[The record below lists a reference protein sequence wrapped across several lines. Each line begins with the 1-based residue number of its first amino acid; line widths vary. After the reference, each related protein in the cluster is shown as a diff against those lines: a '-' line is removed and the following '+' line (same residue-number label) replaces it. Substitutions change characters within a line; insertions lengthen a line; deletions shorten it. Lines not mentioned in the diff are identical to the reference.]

1 MCHVRLVVVGRGASW
16 RRLQARR
23 RLATL
28 GAPATVG
35 PVTTLVERLGY
46 GTDDR
51 VLVVSCAELGV
62 FHAGNVAIYE
72 ALRNGT
78 ATTATLM
85 VPAPWAR
92 GAAAQYRGEDVG
104 VGLTL
109 NAEHD
114 LYRWGPITQAP
125 SLLDGDGGFPRT
137 AADLWDHADLDE
149 VRRECRAQLER
160 AIYWGFDVSHLD
172 AHLDAVQLKPEFFDV
187 FLDLAEEFRL
197 PLRLPDAG
205 AQRLAGFPFRE
216 LAAERGVVSP
226 DRVILTGG
234 PAGRGDPAT
243 AWRRARRWRPACTRR
258 PRPTRDATPGAA
270 PELLAEPRARR
281 HRDLP
286 SAGARHNRAAGGGAR
301 LAGAHRRPPAARGRG
316 GRGTQRS
323 RQREVE
329 LVGYR
334 ALRELM
340 REPADRRR
348 PASDSPREPGV

>member
-1 MCHVRLVVVGRGASW
+1 
-16 RRLQARR
+16 
-23 RLATL
+23 
-28 GAPATVG
+28 
-35 PVTTLVERLGY
+35 VTTLVERLGY
-46 GTDDR
+46 GQNDR
-51 VLVVSCAELGV
+51 VLVLSCAELGV
-62 FHAGNVAIYE
+62 FHSGNVAIYE

-114 LYRWGPITQAP
+114 LYRWGPITHAP

-149 VRRECRAQLER
+149 VHRECRAQLER

-205 AQRLAGFPFRE
+205 AQRLAGFPFRA
-216 LAAERGVVSP
+216 LATDRGVVSP
-226 DRVILTGG
+226 DRVVLTAGPGTGFGG
-234 PAGRGDPAT
+234 AFSDEGGIAGVAVDSNEASGET
-243 AWRRARRWRPACTRR
+243 AGSRAEEKLT
-258 PRPTRDATPGAA
+258 
-270 PELLAEPRARR
+270 ELLASLEPGVTEICLRPALDTSELRAAAPDWRARVADR
-281 HRDLP
+281 ELL
-286 SAGARHNRAAGGGAR
+286 ATTAA
-301 LAGAHRRPPAARGRG
+301 LAEAARAG
-316 GRGTQRS
+316 
-323 RQREVE
+323 EVR
-329 LVGYR
+329 LLGYR
-334 ALRELM
+334 ALRDLM
-340 REPADRRR
+340 RLD
-348 PASDSPREPGV
+348 

>member
-1 MCHVRLVVVGRGASW
+1 M
-16 RRLQARR
+16 
-23 RLATL
+23 
-28 GAPATVG
+28 
-35 PVTTLVERLGY
+35 
-46 GTDDR
+46 
-51 VLVVSCAELGV
+51 LVVSCAELGV

-114 LYRWGPITQAP
+114 LYRWGPITLSP

-187 FLDLAEEFRL
+187 LLDLAEEFRL

-216 LAAERGVVSP
+216 LAAERGVLSP
-226 DRVILTGG
+226 DRVILTGEQ
-234 PAGRGDPAT
+234 AGRGGPGWAVSSGQAADAEREDANLCEDASEQAQLVKLLAGLEPGIT
-243 AWRRARRWRPACTRR
+243 EVCFRPAVDTIELR
-258 PRPTRDATPGAA
+258 AAA
-270 PELLAEPRARR
+270 PDWRERTADRRLLVDEAAVAEAV
-281 HRDLP
+281 D
-286 SAGARHNRAAGGGAR
+286 AA
-301 LAGAHRRPPAARGRG
+301 
-316 GRGTQRS
+316 
-323 RQREVE
+323 EVE
-329 LVGYR
+329 LLGYR
-334 ALRELM
+334 ALRDLM
-340 REPADRRR
+340 RA
-348 PASDSPREPGV
+348 G

>member
-1 MCHVRLVVVGRGASW
+1 MS
-16 RRLQARR
+16 
-23 RLATL
+23 
-28 GAPATVG
+28 
-35 PVTTLVERLGY
+35 TLVERLGY
-46 GTDDR
+46 GPGDR
-51 VLVVSCAELGV
+51 VLLLSCAELGV
-62 FHAGNVAIYE
+62 FHAGNCAIYQ
-72 ALRNGT
+72 ALQNGT

-137 AADLWDHADLDE
+137 TADLWDHADLDE

-226 DRVILTGG
+226 DRVVLASGQVANALRR
-234 PAGRGDPAT
+234 PAGAVPGSGDANGAKAPDSYESSVEDKLGELFAALEPGVT
-243 AWRRARRWRPACTRR
+243 ELRLRPALDTIELR
-258 PRPTRDATPGAA
+258 AAA
-270 PELLAEPRARR
+270 PDWQERTSDHRLLVDESALARA
-281 HRDLP
+281 
-286 SAGARHNRAAGGGAR
+286 
-301 LAGAHRRPPAARGRG
+301 
-316 GRGTQRS
+316 
-323 RQREVE
+323 VE
-329 LVGYR
+329 TAKVTLLGYR
-334 ALRELM
+334 PLRELM
-340 REPADRRR
+340 R
-348 PASDSPREPGV
+348 PR

>member
-1 MCHVRLVVVGRGASW
+1 
-16 RRLQARR
+16 
-23 RLATL
+23 
-28 GAPATVG
+28 
-35 PVTTLVERLGY
+35 VTTLPERLGY
-46 GTDDR
+46 RPEDR
-51 VLVVSCAELGV
+51 LLVLSCDELGV
-62 FHAGNVAIYE
+62 FHAGNLAVYE

-92 GAAAQYRGEDVG
+92 GAAASYRGEDIG

-114 LYRWGPITQAP
+114 LYRWGPITHAP

-149 VRRECRAQLER
+149 VHRECRAQLER

-172 AHLDAVQLKPEFFDV
+172 AHLDAVELKPEFFDV

-205 AQRLAGFPFRE
+205 AQRLAGFPFRA
-216 LAAERGVVSP
+216 LALERGVASP

-234 PAGRGDPAT
+234 AGGALAAAQENAGPSVGQGIEAQLSGLFASLEPGVT
-243 AWRRARRWRPACTRR
+243 EICLRPALDTAELR
-258 PRPTRDATPGAA
+258 AAA
-270 PELLAEPRARR
+270 PDWSERVADNELLAP
-281 HRDLP
+281 
-286 SAGARHNRAAGGGAR
+286 GGA
-301 LAGAHRRPPAARGRG
+301 LARAVADSGLK
-316 GRGTQRS
+316 
-323 RQREVE
+323 

-334 ALRELM
+334 ALRDLM
-340 REPADRRR
+340 RA
-348 PASDSPREPGV
+348 G

>member
-1 MCHVRLVVVGRGASW
+1 M
-16 RRLQARR
+16 
-23 RLATL
+23 
-28 GAPATVG
+28 
-35 PVTTLVERLGY
+35 TTLAERLGY
-46 GTDDR
+46 GPDDR
-51 VLVVSCAELGV
+51 LLVVSCAELGV

-109 NAEHD
+109 NSEHD

-216 LAAERGVVSP
+216 LAADRGVVSP

-234 PAGRGDPAT
+234 AAGIVSAGGLVSSTPPAGDDGTEQAEL
-243 AWRRARRWRPACTRR
+243 A
-258 PRPTRDATPGAA
+258 
-270 PELLAEPRARR
+270 ELLAQLEPGVTELCFRPAV
-281 HRDLP
+281 DTIEL
-286 SAGARHNRAAGGGAR
+286 RAAAPDWRERTADRRLLVDEAAVAR
-301 LAGAHRRPPAARGRG
+301 AVDTEQL
-316 GRGTQRS
+316 
-323 RQREVE
+323 E

-340 REPADRRR
+340 RKP
-348 PASDSPREPGV
+348 

>member
-1 MCHVRLVVVGRGASW
+1 MIRRRGAAVE
-16 RRLQARR
+16 RLG
-23 RLATL
+23 LPH
-28 GAPATVG
+28 APATVS
-35 PVTTLVERLGY
+35 PVTTLAERLGY
-46 GTDDR
+46 DPDDR
-51 VLVVSCAELGV
+51 LLVVSCAELGV

-72 ALRNGT
+72 ALRNGS

-187 FLDLAEEFRL
+187 FLDFADEFRL
-197 PLRLPDAG
+197 PLRLPDAA
-205 AQRLAGFPFRE
+205 AQRLAGFPLRE

-234 PAGRGDPAT
+234 AAGI
-243 AWRRARRWRPACTRR
+243 
-258 PRPTRDATPGAA
+258 
-270 PELLAEPRARR
+270 LSS
-281 HRDLP
+281 
-286 SAGARHNRAAGGGAR
+286 SAGADDRATDQAQLADLLASLEPGVTEICFRPAVDTIELRAATPDWPERTADRRLLEGGPA
-301 LAGAHRRPPAARGRG
+301 LAEAVDTA
-316 GRGTQRS
+316 
-323 RQREVE
+323 EVE
-329 LVGYR
+329 LLGYR

-340 REPADRRR
+340 RSR
-348 PASDSPREPGV
+348 

>member
-1 MCHVRLVVVGRGASW
+1 VTK
-16 RRLQARR
+16 
-23 RLATL
+23 LA
-28 GAPATVG
+28 
-35 PVTTLVERLGY
+35 ERLGY
-46 GTDDR
+46 GPDDR
-51 VLVVSCAELGV
+51 LLVVSCAELGV
-62 FHAGNVAIYE
+62 FYAGNVAIYE

-172 AHLDAVQLKPEFFDV
+172 THLDAVQLKPEFFDV
-187 FLDLAEEFRL
+187 FLDLAEEFSL

-216 LAAERGVVSP
+216 LAGERGVVSP
-226 DRVILTGG
+226 DRVIITGG
-234 PAGRGDPAT
+234 PAGVVCSTDPGASPADDQAQLT
-243 AWRRARRWRPACTRR
+243 KLLAGLEPGVTEVCFRPALDTLELR
-258 PRPTRDATPGAA
+258 AAA
-270 PELLAEPRARR
+270 PDWRE
-281 HRDLP
+281 
-286 SAGARHNRAAGGGAR
+286 R
-301 LAGAHRRPPAARGRG
+301 LADRRL
-316 GRGTQRS
+316 
-323 RQREVE
+323 
-329 LVGYR
+329 LVGEAAVAQAVDAAEVQLLGYR
-334 ALRELM
+334 SLRELM
-340 REPADRRR
+340 RT
-348 PASDSPREPGV
+348 S

>member
-1 MCHVRLVVVGRGASW
+1 MKT
-16 RRLQARR
+16 
-23 RLATL
+23 LA
-28 GAPATVG
+28 
-35 PVTTLVERLGY
+35 ERLGY
-46 GTDDR
+46 GPDDR

-72 ALRNGT
+72 ALRTGA

-104 VGLTL
+104 IELTL

-187 FLDLAEEFRL
+187 FLDLADEFRL

-216 LAAERGVVSP
+216 LAADRGVLSP
-226 DRVILTGG
+226 DRVILGAGPTGAG
-234 PAGRGDPAT
+234 EAAGPSARAPAPAPAGRRQPTT
-243 AWRRARRWRPACTRR
+243 AQESTQSSWSCSPTSSRASPRCRSGPRSTPWSSGQRLPTGSGAPPTASCSRATRR
-258 PRPTRDATPGAA
+258 LR
-270 PELLAEPRARR
+270 
-281 HRDLP
+281 
-286 SAGARHNRAAGGGAR
+286 
-301 LAGAHRRPPAARGRG
+301 
-316 GRGTQRS
+316 
-323 RQREVE
+323 RQR
-329 LVGYR
+329 R
-334 ALRELM
+334 
-340 REPADRRR
+340 
-348 PASDSPREPGV
+348 

>member
-1 MCHVRLVVVGRGASW
+1 MKT
-16 RRLQARR
+16 
-23 RLATL
+23 LA
-28 GAPATVG
+28 
-35 PVTTLVERLGY
+35 ERLGY
-46 GTDDR
+46 GPDDR

-72 ALRNGT
+72 ALRTGA

-187 FLDLAEEFRL
+187 FLDLADEFHL

-216 LAAERGVVSP
+216 LAADRGVLSP
-226 DRVILTGG
+226 DRVILG
-234 PAGRGDPAT
+234 AGSAGAG
-243 AWRRARRWRPACTRR
+243 
-258 PRPTRDATPGAA
+258 GAA
-270 PELLAEPRARR
+270 GATGAGGAGGAASADDEGAGEHAKLVELLADLEPGVTEISFRPAL
-281 HRDLP
+281 DTVEL
-286 SAGARHNRAAGGGAR
+286 RAAAPDWKRRTADRR
-301 LAGAHRRPPAARGRG
+301 LLEGDAAVAQAAGVAD
-316 GRGTQRS
+316 
-323 RQREVE
+323 VE
-329 LVGYR
+329 LLGYR

-340 REPADRRR
+340 R
-348 PASDSPREPGV
+348 SS

>member
-1 MCHVRLVVVGRGASW
+1 
-16 RRLQARR
+16 
-23 RLATL
+23 
-28 GAPATVG
+28 
-35 PVTTLVERLGY
+35 VTTLAERLGY
-46 GTDDR
+46 GPDDR
-51 VLVVSCAELGV
+51 LLVVSCAELGV

-109 NAEHD
+109 NSEHD

-216 LAAERGVVSP
+216 LAADRGVVSP

-234 PAGRGDPAT
+234 AAGIVSAGGLVSSTPPAGDDGTEQAEL
-243 AWRRARRWRPACTRR
+243 A
-258 PRPTRDATPGAA
+258 
-270 PELLAEPRARR
+270 ELLAQLEPGVTELCFRPAV
-281 HRDLP
+281 DTIEL
-286 SAGARHNRAAGGGAR
+286 RAAAPDWRERTADRRLLVDEAAVAR
-301 LAGAHRRPPAARGRG
+301 AVDTEQL
-316 GRGTQRS
+316 
-323 RQREVE
+323 E

-340 REPADRRR
+340 RKP
-348 PASDSPREPGV
+348 

>member
-1 MCHVRLVVVGRGASW
+1 M
-16 RRLQARR
+16 
-23 RLATL
+23 
-28 GAPATVG
+28 
-35 PVTTLVERLGY
+35 TTLAERLGY
-46 GTDDR
+46 HPEDR
-51 VLVVSCAELGV
+51 LLVLSCAELGV

-72 ALRNGT
+72 ALRKGT

-205 AQRLAGFPFRE
+205 AQRLAGFPFRT

-226 DRVILTGG
+226 DRVILTGDSTGALHGVPGGSVGAREAVG
-234 PAGRGDPAT
+234 PDPVAATGHGSSIGAQLGSLLAGIEPGVT
-243 AWRRARRWRPACTRR
+243 EVCLRPAL
-258 PRPTRDATPGAA
+258 DTPELRAAA
-270 PELLAEPRARR
+270 PDWRERTADHGLLSAGGALAEA
-281 HRDLP
+281 
-286 SAGARHNRAAGGGAR
+286 
-301 LAGAHRRPPAARGRG
+301 
-316 GRGTQRS
+316 
-323 RQREVE
+323 VE
-329 LVGYR
+329 EGQVKLLGYR
-334 ALRELM
+334 VLRELM
-340 REPADRRR
+340 RA
-348 PASDSPREPGV
+348 A

>member
-1 MCHVRLVVVGRGASW
+1 MDAFR
-16 RRLQARR
+16 
-23 RLATL
+23 
-28 GAPATVG
+28 APATVSL
-35 PVTTLVERLGY
+35 VTRLAERLGY

-51 VLVVSCAELGV
+51 LLVVSCAELGV

-109 NAEHD
+109 NSEHD

-226 DRVILTGG
+226 DRVIVTGGSGGVVSSSSPLDEDGTEHAELTGLLSELEPG
-234 PAGRGDPAT
+234 VT
-243 AWRRARRWRPACTRR
+243 EICFRPAVDTIELR
-258 PRPTRDATPGAA
+258 AAA
-270 PELLAEPRARR
+270 PDWRERTADRRLLVDEAAVARAI
-281 HRDLP
+281 DTEGL
-286 SAGARHNRAAGGGAR
+286 
-301 LAGAHRRPPAARGRG
+301 
-316 GRGTQRS
+316 
-323 RQREVE
+323 E

-340 REPADRRR
+340 RKP
-348 PASDSPREPGV
+348 

>member
-1 MCHVRLVVVGRGASW
+1 M
-16 RRLQARR
+16 
-23 RLATL
+23 
-28 GAPATVG
+28 
-35 PVTTLVERLGY
+35 TTLLEQLGY
-46 GTDDR
+46 GPEDR
-51 VLVVSCAELGV
+51 LLVLSCAELGV
-62 FHAGNVAIYE
+62 FHAGNLAIYE

-92 GAAAQYRGEDVG
+92 GAAAGYRGEDIG

-125 SLLDGDGGFPRT
+125 SLLDGEGGFPRT

-149 VRRECRAQLER
+149 VFRECRAQLER

-172 AHLDAVQLKPEFFDV
+172 AHLDAVQLKAEFFDV

-205 AQRLAGFPFRE
+205 AQRLAGFPFRS

-226 DRVILTGG
+226 DRVILTG
-234 PAGRGDPAT
+234 
-243 AWRRARRWRPACTRR
+243 
-258 PRPTRDATPGAA
+258 
-270 PELLAEPRARR
+270 
-281 HRDLP
+281 
-286 SAGARHNRAAGGGAR
+286 SGGGAI
-301 LAGAHRRPPAARGRG
+301 AG
-316 GRGTQRS
+316 GRDGLNNTTARPELADTATELS
-323 RQREVE
+323 GLLGGLEPGVTELCLRPALDTIELRAAAPDWRERVADYGLLTTGGALAE
-329 LVGYR
+329 AIDASGVKLLGYR

-340 REPADRRR
+340 RRN
-348 PASDSPREPGV
+348 

>member
-1 MCHVRLVVVGRGASW
+1 
-16 RRLQARR
+16 
-23 RLATL
+23 
-28 GAPATVG
+28 
-35 PVTTLVERLGY
+35 VTTLAERLGY
-46 GTDDR
+46 HAEDR
-51 VLVVSCAELGV
+51 LLVLSCAELGV
-62 FHAGNVAIYE
+62 LHAGNVAIYE
-72 ALRNGT
+72 ALRKGT
-78 ATTATLM
+78 ATTASLM

-172 AHLDAVQLKPEFFDV
+172 AHLDSVQLKPEFFDV

-205 AQRLAGFPFRE
+205 AQRLAGFPFRA

-226 DRVILTGG
+226 DRVVLASGSVSALGAVPDGPGG
-234 PAGRGDPAT
+234 SPEQ
-243 AWRRARRWRPACTRR
+243 ARSHSQETSDAADELSRLLANLEPGVTEVCLRPALDTVELRAAAPDWR
-258 PRPTRDATPGAA
+258 SRTGDYGLLSPGGALARAIGAA
-270 PELLAEPRARR
+270 GQVKLL
-281 HRDLP
+281 
-286 SAGARHNRAAGGGAR
+286 
-301 LAGAHRRPPAARGRG
+301 
-316 GRGTQRS
+316 
-323 RQREVE
+323 
-329 LVGYR
+329 GYR
-334 ALRELM
+334 ELRELM
-340 REPADRRR
+340 RL
-348 PASDSPREPGV
+348 S

>member
-1 MCHVRLVVVGRGASW
+1 MTA
-16 RRLQARR
+16 
-23 RLATL
+23 
-28 GAPATVG
+28 
-35 PVTTLVERLGY
+35 LVERLGY
-46 GTDDR
+46 GVGER

-78 ATTATLM
+78 ATAATLL

-92 GAAAQYRGEDVG
+92 GAAAQYRGEDIG

-114 LYRWGPITQAP
+114 LYRWGPITHAP

-137 AADLWDHADLDE
+137 PADLWDHADLDE

-172 AHLDAVQLKPEFFDV
+172 AHLGAVQLKPEFFDV
-187 FLDLAEEFRL
+187 FLDLAEEFGL

-205 AQRLAGFPFRE
+205 AERLAGFPLRS

-226 DRVILTGG
+226 DRVIW
-234 PAGRGDPAT
+234 PGDIA
-243 AWRRARRWRPACTRR
+243 ARPAR
-258 PRPTRDATPGAA
+258 PEGSA
-270 PELLAEPRARR
+270 
-281 HRDLP
+281 
-286 SAGARHNRAAGGGAR
+286 AGALGAVDSDPKAR
-301 LAGAHRRPPAARGRG
+301 LAELFAGIGPGVTEVCLRPALDTPELRAAAPDW
-316 GRGTQRS
+316 
-323 RQREVE
+323 RQRTHDRGLLLNKAALSQAADQARVRF
-329 LVGYR
+329 LGYR

-340 REPADRRR
+340 RGR
-348 PASDSPREPGV
+348 

>member
-1 MCHVRLVVVGRGASW
+1 MIRRRGAAAE
-16 RRLQARR
+16 RFGLLRP
-23 RLATL
+23 
-28 GAPATVG
+28 PATVS
-35 PVTTLVERLGY
+35 PVTTLAERLGY
-46 GTDDR
+46 DPDDR

-72 ALRNGT
+72 ALRNGS

-187 FLDLAEEFRL
+187 FLDLADEFRL
-197 PLRLPDAG
+197 PLRLPDAA

-226 DRVILTGG
+226 DRVILDRRRSRHLELESPAPTTARRPDRG
-234 PAGRGDPAT
+234 PACGSSRQ
-243 AWRRARRWRPACTRR
+243 
-258 PRPTRDATPGAA
+258 
-270 PELLAEPRARR
+270 PRARR
-281 HRDLP
+281 HRDLLPPGRSTPSSCGRRLPTGP
-286 SAGARHNRAAGGGAR
+286 SAPPTAGSSK
-301 LAGAHRRPPAARGRG
+301 AARRWP
-316 GRGTQRS
+316 RRS
-323 RQREVE
+323 TPPRWSSS
-329 LVGYR
+329 
-334 ALRELM
+334 ATA
-340 REPADRRR
+340 PC
-348 PASDSPREPGV
+348 ASS